1 MDPQPV
7 PQAAPQPEF
16 PVEFDYSDPASLA
29 SALARAVAADLEEA
43 IRLRGAALLAVSGGN
58 TPRAF
63 LRELGRQ
70 RLDWARV
77 RVTLADERWVAPD
90 DARSNAALLRQ
101 QLLQG
106 AAAAARF
113 IPLYAD
119 APDPE
124 SGLAEVAARIG
135 ALPLPFD
142 ALVLGMGLD
151 GHCAS
156 LFPGGDQLERA
167 LRYDAPE
174 RVLPMRA
181 PAAPEPRITLTL
193 PVLVNTRRLYLHIE
207 GLAKREVLR
216 LALDPGGESLPIGT
230 VLRRAPE
237 AAHLYWCP

>member
-1 MDPQPV
+1 MSPQP
-7 PQAAPQPEF
+7 APQPEF
-16 PVEFDYSDPASLA
+16 PVEVDHPDPASLA
-29 SALARAVAADLEEA
+29 AALARAVAADLHEA

-58 TPRAF
+58 TPKAF
-63 LRELGRQ
+63 LRALSQE
-70 RLDWARV
+70 RLDWSKV
-77 RVTLADERWVAPD
+77 SVTLVDERWVAPD
-90 DARSNAALLRQ
+90 DARSNAALVRQ
-101 QLLQG
+101 HLLQG
-106 AAAAARF
+106 GAAAARF
-113 IPLYAD
+113 IPLYVD

-124 SGLAEVAARIG
+124 TGLAEVEARVAAL
-135 ALPLPFD
+135 ALPFD

-156 LFPGGDQLERA
+156 LFPGGDNLQRA

-174 RVLPMRA
+174 HVLPMRA

-207 GLAKREVLR
+207 GLAKREVLQ
-216 LALDPGGESLPIGT
+216 LALDPGGESLPVGA

>member
-1 MDPQPV
+1 MS
-7 PQAAPQPEF
+7 PQPEY
-16 PVEFDYSDPASLA
+16 PVEFDQPDPATLA
-29 SALARAVAADLEEA
+29 AALARAIAADLNEA

-58 TPRAF
+58 TPKAF
-63 LRELGRQ
+63 LRALSQE
-70 RLDWARV
+70 RLEWGKV
-77 RVTLADERWVAPD
+77 RVTLVDERWVAPD
-90 DARSNAALLRQ
+90 DARSNAALLAAH
-101 QLLQG
+101 LLQNL
-106 AAAAARF
+106 AAKAQF
-113 IPLYAD
+113 VPLYAN
-119 APDPE
+119 AKDPE
-124 SGLAEVAARIG
+124 SGLAEVEARIA

-156 LFPGGDQLERA
+156 LFPGGDNLARA

-207 GLAKREVLR
+207 GLAKREVLQ
-216 LALDPGGESLPIGT
+216 LALDPGGESLPVGT